1 MPHATTYRR
10 RLSLPRPLLLGLVLL
25 LPLLAR
31 GAPPPPPASA
41 SRPSVD
47 RDNSGTISADELSA
61 AADGRLNDDEIH
73 HALRLLDAD
82 DKGGLD
88 PAEVRAGMLRFGTWE
103 KLQAKLGVLKQR
115 AVAKLLKRDF
125 VQDAARLE
133 ANNQTDWKVS
143 EASVGWGWA

>member
-1 MPHATTYRR
+1 MHATNYRR
-10 RLSLPRPLLLGLVLL
+10 RLSPPLPRPLLLGLVLL

-31 GAPPPPPASA
+31 GAPP
-41 SRPSVD
+41 PSVD

-143 EASVGWGWA
+143 EASVGWG